1 MITILEVKES
11 SINSKRMTVTLENGG
26 YTGVYNISKELVD
39 NGSLEACK
47 PYFKKTGLLW
57 VDRMCDENRNLDGI
71 VNIIVGFGLG
81 K

>member
-11 SINSKRMTVTLENGG
+11 SINSKRMAVTLENGG
-26 YTGVYNISKELVD
+26 FTGVYNISKELVD

-57 VDRMCDENRNLDGI
+57 LHRMGCENHNLDGI
-71 VNIIVGFGLG
+71 VNLIVGFGLS
-81 K
+81 